1 MVERLHRQIKA
12 AIRCHESP
20 HWVDTLP
27 TVLFGIRSAWKDD
40 LNATSADI
48 VFGEPLRLPGEFL
61 APAPNNGLPAVTIAD
76 RLRNHFAELAPVP
89 GTRHG
94 QRKVFVFKELTSCSH
109 VFVRLD
115 AAHHVCTLPYEGPH
129 RVISRHEKHFVVWIN
144 GQETV
149 VSIDRLKPVFSI
161 AEDEAADADLPDD
174 DNDSDDT
181 LLPSSEQSTPGT
193 TPDASP
199 QPGPSRRRSSSWAP
213 SSDARSS
220 LDSTPRPV
228 RKRVRFSQ

>member
-94 QRKVFVFKELTSCSH
+94 QH
-109 VFVRLD
+109 
-115 AAHHVCTLPYEGPH
+115 AAHHAFTPPYEGPH